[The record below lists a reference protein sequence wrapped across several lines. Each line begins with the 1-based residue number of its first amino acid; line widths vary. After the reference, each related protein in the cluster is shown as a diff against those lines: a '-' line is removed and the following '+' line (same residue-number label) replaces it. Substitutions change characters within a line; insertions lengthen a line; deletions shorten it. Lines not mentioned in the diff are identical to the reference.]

1 MFAMDSAQKSG
12 FHIDDDGRVFLNG
25 HPYKVPLE
33 LCDDG
38 VARPTLDRKK
48 ILGPNGAIE
57 PDEEETT
64 ERTELD
70 AAFFDASQHRP
81 HFGFRDK
88 AAEDRLAAIYTTV
101 DAMSEEQ
108 YRHGGGSSADTSEP
122 VQHTD
127 ATSVEDAREAAYA
140 EYDDF
145 SQNAWK
151 AGK

>member
-38 VARPTLDRKK
+38 VARPTLDKKRKK

-64 ERTELD
+64 ERTSRTQRSLMR
-70 AAFFDASQHRP
+70 ASTAPFWVSRQ
-81 HFGFRDK
+81 
-88 AAEDRLAAIYTTV
+88 
-101 DAMSEEQ
+101 SC
-108 YRHGGGSSADTSEP
+108 
-122 VQHTD
+122 
-127 ATSVEDAREAAYA
+127 
-140 EYDDF
+140 
-145 SQNAWK
+145 
-151 AGK
+151 